1 VTTALVP
8 LQTHAASLSELLED
22 TTAIETAE
30 DFQVFADTLR
40 EIKTKRKIIEEEKDK
55 VTRPMREA
63 LAAARE
69 LFDKI
74 DDQYKTAE
82 STIKRL
88 IADYSV
94 REQEAERKKLAAAL
108 DSGNARAL
116 VDLASQAAPVAQG
129 VSTRDKFEFVIKD
142 PSLVPDE
149 YKCIDEKKIGAVV
162 RASKGTI
169 VIPGVEVVI
178 STTVSARGK

>member
-1 VTTALVP
+1 MTTALVP
-8 LQTHAASLSELLED
+8 LQTHAASLTDLLD
-22 TTAIETAE
+22 GTASIETSE

-69 LFDKI
+69 LFDRL
-74 DDQYKTAE
+74 DDQYKRAE
-82 STIKRL
+82 VTIKAL
-88 IADYSV
+88 IADYSI
-94 REQEAERKKLAAAL
+94 REQAAERRALASAL
-108 DSGNARAL
+108 ESGNARAL

-129 VSTRDKFEFVIKD
+129 VSTRDKYEFVVKD
-142 PSLVPDE
+142 PTLVPDE
-149 YKCIDEKKIGAVV
+149 FWVIDEKKIGAVV
-162 RASKGTI
+162 RATKGTM
-169 VIPGVEVVI
+169 VIPGIEIVI